1 MIRLADDRLAAVTLA
16 TACHGPAMFLGREYL
31 GCWGGG
37 GAEGLVCS
45 LRPGGGGTPWGQER
59 EGEETEGLIYSCK
72 LHICFLIWRR
82 TPQQKTL

>member
-37 GAEGLVCS
+37 LRVWYAAYDRGEGGHRGARRGKGRR
-45 LRPGGGGTPWGQER
+45 LRG
-59 EGEETEGLIYSCK
+59 
-72 LHICFLIWRR
+72 
-82 TPQQKTL
+82 